1 MEKSD
6 LTNSSIDRQNIFNNR
21 YAVNE
26 IQIAAGIIL
35 TNEKR

>member
-1 MEKSD
+1 MGKSV
-6 LTNSSIDRQNIFNNR
+6 LTNSSIDRQNILNNH

-35 TNEKR
+35 TNKKR